1 MKDTKHLRTMTG
13 LVMALALV
21 ITLVL
26 PAGLALAQEDADAYA
41 VQWSGVFVNVDDDQ
55 WLVADQA
62 VAISP
67 STIIRVTGEPEPG
80 MWADVQAMRDGDALT
95 ARRITVNPPE
105 MRLRGEITD
114 IPEGNVVT
122 WTIGGQPFEVTADTA
137 ISERGGPVDV
147 GAWAQVSALEMDGVL
162 VAQRI
167 RAIDPLPNV
176 EVMGAIQAFGEGS
189 WTVSGIELA
198 IDGDTLI
205 SNQPHVGLLANA
217 AAELQTGNS
226 LLALR
231 IRVLWQEHGG
241 PQTPITL
248 DGIIEQMPPNGE
260 VGNWVVNG
268 VNIVVS
274 RNTLI
279 NQDEGMAVVGA
290 VVRVI
295 GQQADAMVVAR
306 EIIVID
312 SPLTGERVRFKG
324 RITDLPDD
332 GLLGDWTIA
341 DQTVQVTENTTLQ
354 GECFVRLGAV
364 AQVWG
369 LRQPTGEV
377 VATNLVVHPWRPGEA
392 SIDLPVNSLD
402 E

>member
-1 MKDTKHLRTMTG
+1 MNDTKHLRTMTG

-26 PAGLALAQEDADAYA
+26 PAGPALAQEDPEAYA
-41 VQWSGVFVNVDDDQ
+41 VQWSGVIVNQ

-67 STIIRVTGEPEPG
+67 STIIRVTGELEPG
-80 MWADVQAMRDGDALT
+80 MWADVQAMRDGDALI

-105 MRLRGEITD
+105 MRLRGEITV
-114 IPEGNVVT
+114 IPDDNIGI
-122 WTIGGQPFEVTADTA
+122 WIIGGQPFEVTDDTA

-147 GAWAQVSALEMDGVL
+147 GAWAQVSALEVDGAL

-176 EVMGAIQAFGEGS
+176 EVMGAIQTYDTAS
-189 WTVSGIELA
+189 WIVSGVDLA

-205 SNQPHVGLLANA
+205 SSQPHVGLLANV
-217 AAELQTGNS
+217 AAELQTDNS

-241 PQTPITL
+241 PHPPIIM
-248 DGIIEQMPPNGE
+248 DGFIEQMPPNGE
-260 VGNWVVNG
+260 VGQWIVDSVN
-268 VNIVVS
+268 VVVS

-290 VVRVI
+290 EVRVI
-295 GQQADAMVVAR
+295 GQQADATVVAR
-306 EIIVID
+306 EIIVLD
-312 SPLTGERVRFKG
+312 SPVTGERVRFQG
-324 RITDLPDD
+324 RITGWPDD

-354 GECFVRLGAV
+354 GERFVRLGAV

-369 LRQPTGEV
+369 LRQPSGQV
-377 VATNLVVHPWRPGEA
+377 VATNLVVHPWRPGAA